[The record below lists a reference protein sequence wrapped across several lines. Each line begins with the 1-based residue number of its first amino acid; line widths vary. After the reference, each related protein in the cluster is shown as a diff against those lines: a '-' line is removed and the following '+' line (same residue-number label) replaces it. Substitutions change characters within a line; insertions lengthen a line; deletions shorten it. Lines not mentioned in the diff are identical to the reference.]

1 MSNTNLSSLFS
12 LKGDYPFLMKSQP
25 KYRWW
30 KPILAALLAGVLF
43 GIFSCI
49 VFFAIYIISGEDQQV
64 MAAVLPNATTDGAYL
79 SGDQNNPF
87 VLLVTF
93 LTIAVGIPS
102 VGIAMRVCGLGGLK
116 TLSSTEGKLRWKRFL
131 SYIPL
136 TFCVAL
142 VVFVIDLAI
151 SVMMGDTLGECTI
164 VPITLLV
171 ILIFC
176 PLQCAAEEYA
186 FRGFVFQGFSSWIP
200 VVVIPF
206 IIQAVLFS
214 MAHGYN
220 IIGLVGVGF
229 MGLCAAWLTVKT
241 GGLEAAISMHAI
253 NNVISFGTSS
263 LFVAQATQSNVTAF
277 GLVADL
283 ILIIAMTVT
292 LYLISKRKG
301 YIEEKRPVAEPVAA
315 PVQE

>member
-1 MSNTNLSSLFS
+1 
-12 LKGDYPFLMKSQP
+12 
-25 KYRWW
+25 
-30 KPILAALLAGVLF
+30 
-43 GIFSCI
+43 
-49 VFFAIYIISGEDQQV
+49 
-64 MAAVLPNATTDGAYL
+64 
-79 SGDQNNPF
+79 
-87 VLLVTF
+87 
-93 LTIAVGIPS
+93 
-102 VGIAMRVCGLGGLK
+102 
-116 TLSSTEGKLRWKRFL
+116 
-131 SYIPL
+131 
-136 TFCVAL
+136 
-142 VVFVIDLAI
+142 
-151 SVMMGDTLGECTI
+151 
-164 VPITLLV
+164 
-171 ILIFC
+171 
-176 PLQCAAEEYA
+176 
-186 FRGFVFQGFSSWIP
+186 
-200 VVVIPF
+200 
-206 IIQAVLFS
+206 

-301 YIEEKRPVAEPVAA
+301 YIEEKHPVAEPVAA